1 MRVSPRA
8 FFIGEAML
16 KFRSTQETEVWI
28 SSVGCLVIKQDS
40 AIDGQEVTVVL
51 TPDQAEE
58 IKMLVID
65 FYDEMACMWNGGIV
79 NGGEDEQ
86 SPDK

>member
-1 MRVSPRA
+1 
-8 FFIGEAML
+8 ML

-28 SSVGCLVIKQDS
+28 SSAGCLVIKQDS
-40 AIDGQEVTVVL
+40 VIDGKEVTVVL

-65 FYDEMACMWNGGIV
+65 FYDEMAALWNGGLIKED
-79 NGGEDEQ
+79 EDEQ
-86 SPDK
+86 SSNY

>member
-1 MRVSPRA
+1 M
-8 FFIGEAML
+8 EKAML

-40 AIDGQEVTVVL
+40 VIDGKEVTVVL

-65 FYDEMACMWNGGIV
+65 FYDEMSSMWNGGIEV
-79 NGGEDEQ
+79 ENEC
-86 SPDK
+86 SN

>member
-1 MRVSPRA
+1 
-8 FFIGEAML
+8 ML

-28 SSVGCLVIKQDS
+28 SRAGCLVIKQDS
-40 AIDGQEVTVVL
+40 VIDGKEVTVVL

-65 FYDEMACMWNGGIV
+65 FYDEMAALWNGGLIKED
-79 NGGEDEQ
+79 EDEQ
-86 SPDK
+86 SSN

>member
-1 MRVSPRA
+1 L
-8 FFIGEAML
+8 EKAML

-28 SSVGCLVIKQDS
+28 SSAGCLVIKQDS
-40 AIDGQEVTVVL
+40 VIDGKEVTVVL

-65 FYDEMACMWNGGIV
+65 FYDEMAALWNGGLIKED
-79 NGGEDEQ
+79 EDEQ
-86 SPDK
+86 SSN